1 MQWQFDLPSEYG
13 TSSPESYRHFL
24 CRRQQY
30 SPCAPVQL
38 MCQPHLPP
46 SSVHRWQQIPLHHR
60 SHSGYP
66 QPAAPNALADPPLPQ
81 KPSVPYRP
89 AEPRPA
95 VRKEFVSSSYLD
107 AIVEKLAFVKY
118 VRKLPKS
125 GFLVLNADDSNCLD
139 LAKESNASII
149 TYGIEN
155 QKADFVAK
163 NIRFDEDGFATF
175 DVYYHSEFYETIS
188 LSVVGM
194 HNISNALATI
204 CLCHSYNISKSAV
217 KTALKKFT
225 GANRRCELLGK
236 FNNSVKVF
244 DDYGHH
250 PTEINATSCAIK
262 QKKFSSSWVVFQPHT
277 YSRTKNLLNEFAESL
292 INFDHIIITDIY
304 AAREINTFGIKESDI
319 VKEIKKYGK
328 EAFYISNYDD
338 IKLYLGEYVKKDDLI
353 ITLGAGNITK
363 LSDILV
369 NKK

>member
-1 MQWQFDLPSEYG
+1 MVSLCFLEANLDPTIQVGAMLKQINGNYRVGNSEHLIIESCEYAESFLKFHLKSAIILNIDNDHLDYFKTFDN
-13 TSSPESYRHFL
+13 
-24 CRRQQY
+24 
-30 SPCAPVQL
+30 
-38 MCQPHLPP
+38 
-46 SSVHRWQQIPLHHR
+46 I
-60 SHSGYP
+60 
-66 QPAAPNALADPPLPQ
+66 
-81 KPSVPYRP
+81 
-89 AEPRPA
+89 
-95 VRKEFVSSSYLD
+95 
-107 AIVEKLAFVKY
+107 KLAFVKY

-304 AAREINTFGIKESDI
+304 AARESNIYHISSEDLVCKIKQL
-319 VKEIKKYGK
+319 GK
-328 EAFYISNYDD
+328 EAIYISDFEE
-338 IKLYLGEYVKKDDLI
+338 IVKYLKSNVQPNDLVL
-353 ITLGAGNITK
+353 TLGAGTVVEVGK
-363 LSDILV
+363 MLV
-369 NKK
+369 K